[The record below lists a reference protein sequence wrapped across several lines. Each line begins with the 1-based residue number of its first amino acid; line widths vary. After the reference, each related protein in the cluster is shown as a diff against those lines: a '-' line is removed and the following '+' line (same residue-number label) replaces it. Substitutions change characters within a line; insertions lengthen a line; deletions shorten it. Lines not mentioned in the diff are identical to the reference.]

1 MFQLFFFV
9 LFTPGLSK
17 LLCTSSDLE
26 ISYTFCDS
34 VVQTFIFNI
43 TPCTMVNKPIWNVAL
58 TWIPRNDITFLKVV
72 FKVLYDGAKALDWK
86 EVLCSG
92 ADDEY
97 AVCGTLKGETV
108 ATTFDIKGARTT
120 FPQGKYTIIIHG
132 FADDSE
138 KNMLVCLNFTMTVK
152 QEAL

>member
-1 MFQLFFFV
+1 
-9 LFTPGLSK
+9 
-17 LLCTSSDLE
+17 
-26 ISYTFCDS
+26 
-34 VVQTFIFNI
+34 
-43 TPCTMVNKPIWNVAL
+43 MVNKPIWNVAL